1 MMEAAAIKKCR
12 NVGKTSGKTAYIRKN
27 LDLYLLMV
35 PGLVFLLIF
44 KYTPMY
50 GVLIAFQEFNVFKGI
65 GGSPWVGL
73 SHFNKLF
80 HSDDFYLVLRNTLLI
95 SVYKIVFLFP
105 VPIFIA
111 VVLNEVKKMLF
122 KRTIQTIIYL
132 PHFLSWVIIGGLFVN
147 ILSPSGG
154 VVNQVI
160 QAFGGEPVAFMMDN
174 HWFRSVLVLSAGWKE
189 VGWSAII
196 YIAAISGIDQEMYE
210 AALIDGAG
218 RIKQIIH
225 ITIPSIL
232 STIVLMLILRLGSVL
247 DAGLEQVLVMYNP
260 AVYETSDI
268 IGTFVYRTGLGKMDY
283 SFSTA
288 VGLFNSIVGLILV
301 MSGNY
306 FSKKLVQKSIW

>member
-12 NVGKTSGKTAYIRKN
+12 NVSKTSGKTAYIRKN
-27 LDLYLLMV
+27 LDLYLLMI

-65 GGSPWVGL
+65 GGSSWVGL

-160 QAFGGEPVAFMMDN
+160 QAFGGEPISFMMDN
-174 HWFRSVLVLSAGWKE
+174 RWFRSVLILSAGWKE

-288 VGLFNSIVGLILV
+288 VGLFNSVVGLILV